1 MYKNVLQS
9 IQDVEIWPTI
19 SLVLFFIVFVSM
31 IIYVLRMNNQ
41 SIEKIKNLPLE
52 EENESINPQ
61 AS

>member
-19 SLVLFFIVFVSM
+19 SLVLFFLVFIIV
-31 IIYVLRMNNQ
+31 IIYVFRMNNH

-52 EENESINPQ
+52 EENESLNP
-61 AS
+61 